1 MTFSMTVHT
10 IFHDLTVSW
19 PRGEG
24 GGRIAPHTCFFYD
37 FSQLDKNNDAKIGE
51 FFVKFYSGDDD
62 MHLKAMSLKLLP
74 WQPEVVRSL
83 FQFMLLDSY
92 LKIKA
97 LIR

>member
-1 MTFSMTVHT
+1 
-10 IFHDLTVSW
+10 
-19 PRGEG
+19 
-24 GGRIAPHTCFFYD
+24 
-37 FSQLDKNNDAKIGE
+37 
-51 FFVKFYSGDDD
+51 

-83 FQFMLLDSY
+83 FQLMLLDSY